1 MGHVLIREGGVTAP
15 AAALEVED
23 HTVAFHCLQVFDHH
37 LEVFINLRGPSGP
50 EEVQQRLHA
59 DRVHVVDCYSS
70 ALLRLLLHLPE
81 EVVLGRA

>member
-50 EEVQQRLHA
+50 EEVQKRLHA
-59 DRVHVVDCYSS
+59 DRVHVVDCYPS